1 MVDFV
6 TAIILA
12 GTFSFCNISTPTYTS
27 SEGLAEYGNSL
38 LIKAPQRLKE
48 SKEDVPPVHG
58 TSIPGGRGA
67 DKVRIPR
74 DARRFLPDTMTK
86 ASPDSLRA
94 KDDSVV
100 RERAEELAEYFKKY
114 YPDVIYHIDWDD
126 DTVNAYAWKEGN
138 ERHVALLGGLLRHK
152 ALQIQG
158 VALVLAHELGHHYAG
173 APTYSSGLSCEGQS
187 DYWGAGIAMRTA
199 YSSSYR
205 ETLSPAIE
213 QVYTLFK
220 RGVVNE
226 SNPQDEARRFQDSK
240 GCSHPP
246 ADCRRE
252 TYLAAMEGKS
262 KPECA
267 GLQSK

>member
-1 MVDFV
+1 MNFITTVV
-6 TAIILA
+6 LA
-12 GTFSFCNISTPTYTS
+12 SAFSFYNNTSTPTYTS
-27 SEGLAEYGNSL
+27 SEGLAEYGNSIL
-38 LIKAPQRLKE
+38 TEASQHPKE
-48 SKEDVPPVHG
+48 FKGNVPSIQSI
-58 TSIPGGRGA
+58 TSTPGRGA
-67 DKVRIPR
+67 DKVRIPNG
-74 DARRFLPDTMTK
+74 AKHFLPDTMDK
-86 ASPDSLRA
+86 ASPNSLFPKDS
-94 KDDSVV
+94 SVI

-126 DTVNAYAWKEGN
+126 DTVNAYAWKEG
-138 ERHVALLGGLLRHK
+138 EQRHVALLGGLLRHK

-158 VALVLAHELGHHYAG
+158 IALVLAHELGHHYAG
-173 APTYSSGLSCEGQS
+173 EPTYSGGLSCEGQS
-187 DYWGAGIAMRTA
+187 DYWGAGTGMRTA

-220 RGVVNE
+220 KGVVNE
-226 SNPQDEARRFQDSK
+226 SSVQDEARRFQDSK

-252 TYLAAMEGKS
+252 TYLAAMEGKP

-267 GLQSK
+267 GLQVK